1 MANQKLTAVKSLRY
15 GGRRYKEGDPFEA
28 SDRYARLYIALGKA
42 KARYI
47 ALGKAAAKVAPAAA
61 PAPAAPAPAPTSTA
75 VGGMTQR
82 AYKTR
87 DLTPEK

>member
-1 MANQKLTAVKSLRY
+1 MANQKLTAIKSLRY
-15 GGRRYKEGDPFEA
+15 GGRRYKEGEAFEA

-42 KARYI
+42 KA
-47 ALGKAAAKVAPAAA
+47 AGVKAKPAAKVAPA
-61 PAPAAPAPAPTSTA
+61 APAAPAPAPTSTA